1 MWANLKGNT
10 ITNVMQLWQNTVIQI
25 TELRETLRD
34 TKYRWLL
41 KNIEPLMKLLFLKH
55 PDFLSLHLKMT
66 PSFGRWGTG
75 GGGKVNRTQTSTK
88 NLTGNKIILWTHF
101 LYQTSLFSDNPAVIL
116 CFYFFKS
123 CCRSGVTLKKPTY
136 KDGCGHRE
144 IRRRWWRFPDSIC
157 NYNL

>member
-55 PDFLSLHLKMT
+55 PDFLSLHLKR
-66 PSFGRWGTG
+66 PQVLG
-75 GGGKVNRTQTSTK
+75 GGGQGAGERWTEHRPQQRIWQAIRLFYELIFSIKQVYFQ
-88 NLTGNKIILWTHF
+88 IIL
-101 LYQTSLFSDNPAVIL
+101 QLFCVFI
-116 CFYFFKS
+116 FFKS

>member
-41 KNIEPLMKLLFLKH
+41 KSIEPLMKLLFLKH

-75 GGGKVNRTQTSTK
+75 ERWTEHRPQQRIWQAIRLFYELIFSIKQVYFQ
-88 NLTGNKIILWTHF
+88 IILQLFCVFIF
-101 LYQTSLFSDNPAVIL
+101 LSLVVDLGWHWRDQPIKMDVVTEKSDEDDDDSLTPSVTITSNA
-116 CFYFFKS
+116 
-123 CCRSGVTLKKPTY
+123 
-136 KDGCGHRE
+136 
-144 IRRRWWRFPDSIC
+144 
-157 NYNL
+157 